1 MRLLIL
7 IGLML
12 ACPGTAQ
19 AQPAREVPVAQHI
32 DWTMAPGASARYR
45 SGGVTLTFRS
55 RAAANLEGLLEP
67 VLTAE
72 LPGFAPVQAVGVAT
86 QARSEHRA
94 AVGNGPRGPFVFF
107 QSYSGG
113 AHCCVNMQLIEPG
126 ADAAGIV
133 SFGDWDGGYIDQ
145 MPEDLDGDGALD
157 LVLTD
162 DRFLYAF
169 TSYAESMPPP
179 RIMSAIGGR
188 AVDVST
194 RPAFRRFFQN
204 AMAAARRECVE
215 PSEGRSA
222 NGACAAYV
230 ASAARLGRFEEAWQL
245 MLREYD
251 REYEWVYSGGCRSA
265 VVDGQCPQG
274 QQVEYR
280 SFPEALRALLIEANY
295 IRR

>member
-1 MRLLIL
+1 MRLLIVA
-7 IGLML
+7 GLML
-12 ACPGTAQ
+12 AFTGTAQ
-19 AQPAREVPVAQHI
+19 AQPVREVPAGQHI
-32 DWTMAPGASARYR
+32 DWTMAPDAPARYR

-55 RAAANLEGLLEP
+55 RAAANLEGLREP

-72 LPGFAPVQAVGVAT
+72 LPRFAPVQATGVAT
-86 QARSEHRA
+86 QPRSEHRA
-94 AVGNGPRGPFVFF
+94 AVGNGPRGAFVFF

-126 ADAAGIV
+126 AGAASIV

-169 TSYAESMPPP
+169 TSYAESMAPP
-179 RIMSAIGGR
+179 RIMSAVGGR
-188 AVDVST
+188 AVDVSA
-194 RPAFRRFFQN
+194 RPAFRRFFEN
-204 AMAAARRECVE
+204 AMADARRECAD
-215 PSEGRSA
+215 PSEGRGP

-230 ASAARLGRFEEAWQL
+230 AAAARLGRLDEAWSV
-245 MLREYD
+245 MLREHD
-251 REYEWVYSGGCRSA
+251 PDAEWIYPGGCRVA
-265 VVDGQCPQG
+265 VTGGECPEAQRI
-274 QQVEYR
+274 EYR
-280 SFPEALRALLIEANY
+280 SFPDALRAHLVATGY